1 MSIRA
6 TIEKA
11 IPARLLNRVMLAAPA
26 LYRLPFVNYE
36 SNLDRDG
43 KRRSARPRDL
53 GATGASPRPKAARAR
68 QLTGNTRFAS
78 GCNNC

>member
-11 IPARLLNRVMLAAPA
+11 IPARLLNRVMLAAPT

-43 KRRSARPRDL
+43 KRRSARPRSRRRL
-53 GATGASPRPKAARAR
+53 AKAQSRSRAPIA
-68 QLTGNTRFAS
+68 GNTRFAS